1 MDRFGAGLAEHTAVT
16 QSMPQLEDGA
26 FRGDISPVPGRLW
39 SAGMIGE
46 ANSIQPTSVRSRYPL
61 RHRHRADSK
70 AACNRTYR
78 LSPPHRLN
86 HYSTPLFQ

>member
-1 MDRFGAGLAEHTAVT
+1 
-16 QSMPQLEDGA
+16 
-26 FRGDISPVPGRLW
+26 
-39 SAGMIGE
+39 MIGE
-46 ANSIQPTSVRSRYPL
+46 AHSIQPTSVRSRYPL